1 MRAVLDSILLSLVC
15 YKINLIFGVP
25 MKKGSTIQIKLFTLN
40 LLTVLIEETFFERI
54 VCMYYYVSRCSIS
67 LHFCY
72 ISMDSNTY
80 ILFFQNLSPNMS
92 TPAKVLVVLSSVRD
106 GRHGAKVGQA
116 VMKHLESNPS
126 ISAEILGK

>member
-1 MRAVLDSILLSLVC
+1 
-15 YKINLIFGVP
+15 
-25 MKKGSTIQIKLFTLN
+25 
-40 LLTVLIEETFFERI
+40 
-54 VCMYYYVSRCSIS
+54 
-67 LHFCY
+67 
-72 ISMDSNTY
+72 MDSNIY